1 MGLLDKILN
10 SNPLTAAVTGGLN
23 FASSAI
29 QSKSNKRMMREQ
41 NNFNRE
47 EAQKQRDWQSSESQ
61 KSRDWEFD
69 MWNKNNEY
77 NSLSNVMKRITDAGA
92 NPFMLAGDAGTIG
105 TGGFSSVPT
114 AGLSPG
120 SSSAAGVS
128 PPYQGTNLSW
138 GAGFSDMA
146 RAFESL
152 ANAEKTGVD
161 TSFLRQTLTDR
172 IGQVSA
178 EKYLKD
184 LEVQY
189 GPSLKEA
196 DYQRIMKGIDV
207 MDAEIKKYLSEK
219 DVNDARYFTE
229 GALTSLYYKTWE
241 KTQAEIPGIKAKS
254 SMLDDFFEK
263 YYRDYVQASINQK
276 KADAN
281 RANAQASEATSN
293 SEWQNLNVEIRK
305 YSKEEEKWAALE
317 RFKQQKERE
326 GKITDKLEQELAIA
340 RKNNNFYE
348 YYAILRGLST
358 GAQAIGAV
366 TPMP

>member
-1 MGLLDKILN
+1 MGFLGKLLN
-10 SNPLTAAVTGGLN
+10 SNPITAGITGGLN
-23 FASSAI
+23 FLSSAY
-29 QSKSNKRMMREQ
+29 QSHANKQMMREQ
-41 NNFNRE
+41 NQFNSI
-47 EAQKQRDWQSSESQ
+47 EAQKQRDWQSAESQ

-69 MWNKNNEY
+69 MWNRNNEY
-77 NSLSNVMKRITDAGA
+77 NSMSNVMKRLTEAGA
-92 NPFMLAGDAGTIG
+92 NPFMLAGDAGSVG

-120 SSSAAGVS
+120 SSAASGVT

-172 IGQVSA
+172 IGQVAA

-219 DVNDARYFTE
+219 ELNEAKDFTE
-229 GALTSLYYKTWE
+229 GALTTLYYKSWQKVE
-241 KTQAEIPGIKAKS
+241 AEIPGIKAKS
-254 SMLDDFFEK
+254 EMLQDFFKK

-281 RANAQASEATSN
+281 RSNAQASEASAN
-293 SEWQNLNVEIRK
+293 SEWQSLNTEIRK

-317 RFKQQKERE
+317 KFKQQKERE

-340 RKNNNFYE
+340 RKTNNFYE

-358 GAQAIGAV
+358 AAQAVGAV